1 MKLIVAALALAVAAA
16 DASSVP
22 SWACALKNCAL
33 KSPLALEGPGFP
45 DGVRFFAAG
54 SSVKDTRAAC
64 PFGGDDGPEATK
76 EEYMK
81 YMKGLSKVG
90 DMNSEQRRAYA
101 IANQERW
108 LNEEAPERKIKAPT
122 VDISKPGVEAVNSTE
137 WSELR
142 QANKFD
148 MLITFYAPWCP
159 HCKAFVLGD
168 NAPLKALNE
177 RLEKVEGPKV
187 VSFDIEK
194 STPPI
199 SIDAV
204 PTIYLF
210 KKTGEAIPYN
220 EDPHNLAALLSWSVD
235 HMSAPAKATES
246 LVAKKVAQHT
256 APIVPH
262 ILPATVAVNGPTGPL
277 HHDIPAWACPL
288 KNCALKSA
296 TAMEGPGFQDGV
308 RFFAMGSDGKDSR
321 SACPFGGED
330 GPEPSKKEYLKYMRA
345 MSKVGDMSP
354 EERRAYAIANQDKW
368 LNEEEP
374 TRKVGKP
381 SVDIAKPGVESV
393 NETSWSELRKAN
405 KFDMLITFY
414 AAWCPHC
421 KALVLAEYAPIK
433 ALSASLEKVDGA
445 KVVTFDI
452 DKSEPP
458 ITINSVPTIYLF
470 KKTGEAIEFEGNP
483 HEVESLMKWA
493 VDNQSRAPPPTTE
506 SLAKESLVAKQTVQH
521 LRKPKTYTSHA
532 LGLA

>member
-1 MKLIVAALALAVAAA
+1 MKLFTAALAIAVAAA
-16 DASSVP
+16 DSSTVP

-33 KSPLALEGPGFP
+33 KSPLALEGPGFQ

-54 SSVKDTRAAC
+54 SDGKDTRAAC
-64 PFGGDDGPEATK
+64 PFGGEEGPGATK
-76 EEYMK
+76 KEYMK
-81 YMKGLSKVG
+81 YMKGLSEVG

-101 IANQERW
+101 IANQDRW
-108 LNEEAPERKIKAPT
+108 LNEEAPVKKIGKPT
-122 VDISKPGVEAVNSTE
+122 VDITKPGVKAVNSTE

-142 QANKFD
+142 KENKFD

-187 VSFDIEK
+187 LSFDIEK
-194 STPPI
+194 STAPLTM
-199 SIDAV
+199 DAV

-210 KKTGEAIPYN
+210 KTTGEAISFN
-220 EDPHNLAALLSWSVD
+220 GDPHNLAELLSWSVD
-235 HMSAPAKATES
+235 HMSAVPAKATAS
-246 LVAKKVAQHT
+246 LVAAKVAQQT
-256 APIVPH
+256 APIMPH
-262 ILPATVAVNGPTGPL
+262 LLPAMVPVNGLAGSL
-277 HHDIPAWACPL
+277 HHDVPSWSCPL
-288 KNCALKSA
+288 KNCALKSPS
-296 TAMEGPGFQDGV
+296 AMEGPGFQDGV
-308 RFFAMGSDGKDSR
+308 RFFAVGSDGKDSR
-321 SACPFGGED
+321 AACPFGDE

-368 LNEEEP
+368 LNEDEP

-381 SVDIAKPGVESV
+381 TVDITKPGVETV
-393 NETSWSELRKAN
+393 NETQWSELRKAN

-421 KALVLAEYAPIK
+421 KALVLAEFAPIK
-433 ALSASLEKVDGA
+433 ALSASLEKVQGP

-458 ITINSVPTIYLF
+458 LSLTGVPTIYLF

-483 HEVESLMKWA
+483 HDVESLMKWA
-493 VDNQSRAPPPTTE
+493 LAKQTV
-506 SLAKESLVAKQTVQH
+506 AKESLVAKQTVQH
-521 LRKPKTYTSHA
+521 LRKAKTYTAHA